1 MEYCECCIVI
11 VASGCLSDDDVLVL
25 PFDMTDTAY
34 HITATDT
41 VLNTFGQVLLS
52 CANLL
57 Y

>member
-1 MEYCECCIVI
+1 VEYCECCIVI